1 MRNLI
6 NFQTSPASARASYTY
21 MRELEVN
28 MSTAPRRAL
37 RQAYTHL
44 TLHLGVADDRD
55 RSIGLLE
62 VLDLLLRERYIESTC
77 RASPQSAFPT
87 QVRHS
92 ALYSPRI
99 SSRFFRLV
107 VPMIGADTPGF
118 ARIQAVAICAILT
131 PFFLDSSSTL

>member
-1 MRNLI
+1 MGHLI
-6 NFQTSPASARASYTY
+6 DFQTSPASARASYTY
-21 MRELEVN
+21 MKEAKVN
-28 MSTAPRRAL
+28 MFTAPRRAL
-37 RQAYTHL
+37 RRAYTHQMP
-44 TLHLGVADDRD
+44 HLGVADDRD

-62 VLDLLLRERYIESTC
+62 VLDLLLRERHIESTC
-77 RASPQSAFPT
+77 RPSPRSAFPT

-107 VPMIGADTPGF
+107 VPMMGADTPGF
-118 ARIQAVAICAILT
+118 ARIQAVAICAMLT